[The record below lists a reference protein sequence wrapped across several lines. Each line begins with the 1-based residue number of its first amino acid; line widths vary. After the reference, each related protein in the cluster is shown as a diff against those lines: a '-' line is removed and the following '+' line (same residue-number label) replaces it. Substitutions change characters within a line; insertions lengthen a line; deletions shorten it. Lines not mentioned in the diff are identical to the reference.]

1 MMEPLVSIITPCY
14 NGESYLDRY
23 FQAILAQT
31 YGNLE
36 LIFINDCSTDRTDEF
51 VAKYRPLLE
60 QRGIHFIYLVQ
71 EKNKGQA
78 AGLNRG
84 LKLFTGEY
92 LTWTDADDEMVPN
105 CIEKKVQYLQEY
117 PEYQMVR
124 SDGIYFNEETK
135 AQKSIAAEQDKHPQN
150 IFEQL
155 LLVHTYGCC
164 GCYMITKELLLK
176 CYPDRDIFESRVGQ
190 NWQLL
195 VPAASYSVCGYIDE
209 PLYIVYEHGNSHS
222 RQQRS
227 VLQHYVRQDG
237 FAEILLKAVAASE
250 CDKSRAE
257 KLVLENNARQKFYY
271 AISAGDKSMMRQT
284 IQSMQKNG
292 HITFKELLLWL
303 KHGFFHS

>member
-1 MMEPLVSIITPCY
+1 MEPLVSIITPCY

-195 VPAASYSVCGYIDE
+195 VPAASYSACGYIDE
-209 PLYIVYEHGNSHS
+209 PLYIVYEHGDSHS
-222 RQQRS
+222 RSVQNLYQRWDRFTE
-227 VLQHYVRQDG
+227 VLMHAIRN
-237 FAEILLKAVAASE
+237 SH
-250 CDKSRAE
+250 CDRE
-257 KLVLENNARQKFYY
+257 KCLRLVEENNARQKFYY
-271 AISAGDKSMMRQT
+271 AVSGSDKKLLKKAFEELTQIGNAT
-284 IQSMQKNG
+284 V
-292 HITFKELLLWL
+292 KERLLYW
-303 KHGFFHS
+303 KHYLHA